1 MGACEAAGTTLGLI
15 STELCLETGL
25 ASLRKF
31 VTVQG
36 ECAQAE
42 LSPLAPI
49 DFGPSAVGECVRKS
63 LTLRNAGAYP
73 LTYSVRVP
81 YPLRVK
87 PKQGCIAGGASHDVV
102 VSWVPS
108 SAAALYHLVC
118 HIDSNGGSQDVKV
131 EGLGVFPR
139 FVIDNSWL
147 DFGKCALGVT
157 YTRTFAIINR
167 GQVSVA
173 WSINLPSG
181 CEFQVVPASGRV
193 PIDGSQTVQVL
204 FHGTSAVGVGPRR
217 LQFNIESNGAY
228 RQVDV
233 KATGAIFNFSPPT
246 TMHVGDCGVGQRARF
261 HVTLLNS
268 GEVPVTVHVQS
279 DAATAGQQS
288 PASVSLDPASV
299 TIAAFHSVEVEL
311 HVSVRLTGA
320 FECPMRW
327 VCAESVTPAVVHG
340 FGDVVQLSPHIQRM
354 LDREQLP
361 VALKHPLSYRVE
373 PTRVD
378 APLDDG
384 DATTLIP
391 VVTVAAVP
399 PTDDACN
406 AVTATRPVLWDADAS
421 LQPLLQPLP
430 PILPDS
436 FWQDRLG
443 RGREHSFF
451 PLLPGEFGATQKK

>member
-1 MGACEAAGTTLGLI
+1 MI

-31 VTVQG
+31 VTVSG

-42 LSPLAPI
+42 LSPIASI

-73 LTYSVRVP
+73 LTYSIRLP

-87 PKQGCIAGGASHDVV
+87 PKHGCIAGGASADVV

-118 HIDSNGGSQDVKV
+118 HIDSNGGSRDVQV

-181 CEFQVVPASGRV
+181 CEFQVVPAAGRV
-193 PIDGSQTVQVL
+193 PIDGTQTVQVL
-204 FHGTSAVGVGPRR
+204 FQGTGAIGVGPRR

-233 KATGAIFNFSPPT
+233 KATAAPFNFNPPT
-246 TMHVGDCGVGQRARF
+246 TMHVGDCGVGQLTRF
-261 HVTLLNS
+261 HATLVNA
-268 GEVPVTVHVQS
+268 GEVPLTVQVHS
-279 DAATAGQQS
+279 DAAGPQS
-288 PASVSLDPASV
+288 PVRVALVPARV
-299 TIAAFHSVEVEL
+299 TIAAYHSVQVEL
-311 HVSVRLTGA
+311 HVSVRVAGA
-320 FECPMRW
+320 FECRMQW

-340 FGDVVQLSPHIQRM
+340 VGDVVQLSPLIQRM
-354 LDREQLP
+354 LALEQLP
-361 VALKHPLSYRVE
+361 VAMKSPLTYRLE

-384 DATTLIP
+384 DASTLTP

-406 AVTATRPVLWDADAS
+406 AALATRPVLWDAESS
-421 LQPLLQPLP
+421 LRPLLQPLP
-430 PILPDS
+430 PILPDA
-436 FWQDRLG
+436 FWHERLG
-443 RGREHSFF
+443 RGREHCFF
-451 PLLPGEFGATQKK
+451 PLLPGEFGVTKK